1 MLSSQ
6 RQKRRQE
13 AMLTSYRRRLWRV
26 ERLQRAWTLTESL
39 LAKRHDDYLLIRRW
53 LRSTERVVGAKLMR
67 RYGLT
72 RIDTTDDNC
81 NMATI
86 VSVVRAMLDQVHNEL
101 RVLDYLWTIAPPG
114 GDRFRTF
121 DVSSVARYARKHS
134 PTNDSIDSVI
144 DRFHLH
150 QLLLL
155 QIEYR
160 DNNANLA

>member
-1 MLSSQ
+1 ML
-6 RQKRRQE
+6 KLYRRQ
-13 AMLTSYRRRLWRV
+13 LWRV
-26 ERLQRAWTLTESL
+26 QRLQRAWTLIESL
-39 LAKRHDDYLLIRRW
+39 LAKKHDDYLLIRRW
-53 LRSTERVVGAKLMR
+53 LRSTERLAGAKLMR

-72 RIDTTDDNC
+72 RIDMTDVNC

-86 VSVVRAMLDQVHNEL
+86 VSVVRAMLDQLYNEL
-101 RVLDYLWTIAPPG
+101 RVLDHLWTIAPPG

-134 PTNDSIDSVI
+134 STDDSIDSVI

-160 DNNANLA
+160 DNNANWA